1 VHVGLGHVFLEEAS
15 PGRPHE
21 PRLRREGKVTWE
33 GKKIHMIEMQTM
45 TTGSRRHA
53 DEKTREEEQK
63 RERERK
69 NTKQ

>member
-1 VHVGLGHVFLEEAS
+1 
-15 PGRPHE
+15 
-21 PRLRREGKVTWE
+21 
-33 GKKIHMIEMQTM
+33 MIEMQTM